1 MTRQSNSVPIKQLN
15 ASFGVLTIGSPLTL
29 KEVFT
34 TIGQPVFSLNLEI
47 KS

>member
-1 MTRQSNSVPIKQLN
+1 MKQLK
-15 ASFGVLTIGSPLTL
+15 ASVGVFTIGSPLTL

-34 TIGQPVFSLNLEI
+34 ITGQPVFSLNFEI

>member
-1 MTRQSNSVPIKQLN
+1 TNISKSVPIKQLN

-34 TIGQPVFSLNLEI
+34 ITGQLVFSLNFLI
-47 KS
+47 NS